1 MLYVQ
6 GNCLSNYLS
15 FLSLHQGGKRPTG
28 ILEELLPELRSGW
41 KRPKGWTVV
50 TARICYPDP
59 HRNARLTSSLCE
71 CWKQKPSAL
80 GHLCRPASAEE
91 SCLTQ
96 GHTSFL
102 GWLGSDNWLTL
113 KCIDLVPGSPQD
125 TLKNHARF
133 RTLQRVGWDLCWD
146 ASQFNLSLCPVL
158 ILECSCL
165 LLFISEFFS
174 QGTQPMIYTKIQ
186 ATKTIVYNRQWYL
199 LWMVP
204 DKHQYVH
211 CPTCLHHSL
220 LLIIIIWSLGWEDI
234 LE

>member
-1 MLYVQ
+1 MVRTVWWQYPCFQFKKEEKKPLFKA
-6 GNCLSNYLS
+6 LLLS
-15 FLSLHQGGKRPTG
+15 FAYHFPVLVYMLTYVKWVTMKQSKYSYMCLERMLQRVTQIPTWG
-28 ILEELLPELRSGW
+28 QR
-41 KRPKGWTVV
+41 
-50 TARICYPDP
+50 
-59 HRNARLTSSLCE
+59 
-71 CWKQKPSAL
+71 
-80 GHLCRPASAEE
+80 
-91 SCLTQ
+91 
-96 GHTSFL
+96 
-102 GWLGSDNWLTL
+102 
-113 KCIDLVPGSPQD
+113 VPGSQIR
-125 TLKNHARF
+125 ACR
-133 RTLQRVGWDLCWD
+133 W
-146 ASQFNLSLCPVL
+146 LSLCPVL